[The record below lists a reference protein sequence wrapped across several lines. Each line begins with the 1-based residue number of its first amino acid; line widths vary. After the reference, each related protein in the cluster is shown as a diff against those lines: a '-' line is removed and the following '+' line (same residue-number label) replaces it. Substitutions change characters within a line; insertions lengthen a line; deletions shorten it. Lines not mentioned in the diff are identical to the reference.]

1 MIHETC
7 ISTAYEYNKTKI
19 MIKYVYNMRYEIFTE
34 TMHIPIHQSYKHYNY

>member
-19 MIKYVYNMRYEIFTE
+19 MIKYVYNNAYPNTSIL
-34 TMHIPIHQSYKHYNY
+34 